1 MIGFDPIHCGRVI
14 ASARI
19 AICHVFGVTNCS
31 RSACGEMRLLAR
43 RFLGGPWFGALL
55 AILTIGIV
63 LPSTARAGCAA
74 HYVNSRSPW
83 NGEVAHL
90 ELLNFTGAIPAPAE
104 ETPGERPKPCSG
116 ALCSG
121 NPAPPLFDDA
131 LRPVPDRRS
140 MGAAGLPRLPAW
152 LGGLP
157 APACRHRRFPRRS
170 LVLDLPPPSLSGYLS
185 HILTT

>member
-121 NPAPPLFDDA
+121 NPVPPLSTMPSVPSLTGGQWA
-131 LRPVPDRRS
+131 LPVCLVS
-140 MGAAGLPRLPAW
+140 QLGSGVFQRLPAHTDVF
-152 LGGLP
+152 P
-157 APACRHRRFPRRS
+157 VDHSCSIFHPPRFQ
-170 LVLDLPPPSLSGYLS
+170 V
-185 HILTT
+185 I